1 MNKGQNSIVIL
12 EDNPARAEILRGV
25 VASLPGNFV
34 LRHFDSVG
42 ALQATDLR
50 GVRLI
55 SLDFSL
61 DNSSAHKPG
70 TGMDAVK
77 FLIKHRNPVCPVIVH
92 TSSADDSHQMAEA
105 LAGRGWAVKRV
116 NFGERERAEKWR
128 ASALELMGLADT
140 KA

>member
-92 TSSADDSHQMAEA
+92 TSSADDSHQMAET

-128 ASALELMGLADT
+128 VAALELMGLAGT